1 MKSNPEADAK
11 PFLQYFQFLT
21 PQAVGPLCQVLSRL
35 DSGKWRKVV
44 MDLLTELSREDIQPL
59 TPFLSDHNT
68 NLVRQILSIL
78 EKINHPS
85 TPKYLGS
92 LVIHPDPRLR
102 ESTLQLLPQFGEK
115 SKDLVLRFLKDPAAE
130 IRARA
135 SILLARMVKQQAVKP
150 LMEIILS
157 EEFYKRDY
165 EEKASFFRA
174 LGETGS
180 QEVIPALQKIASKK
194 NLFSKGK
201 WEEMRV
207 CATNTLKMMGAQATA
222 PK

>member
-1 MKSNPEADAK
+1 MREA
-11 PFLQYFQFLT
+11 
-21 PQAVGPLCQVLSRL
+21 
-35 DSGKWRKVV
+35 
-44 MDLLTELSREDIQPL
+44 
-59 TPFLSDHNT
+59 
-68 NLVRQILSIL
+68 
-78 EKINHPS
+78 
-85 TPKYLGS
+85 
-92 LVIHPDPRLR
+92 
-102 ESTLQLLPQFGEK
+102 TLQMLTQFGEK
-115 SKDLVLRFLKDPAAE
+115 SKDLMLKFLKDPSAE

-135 SILLARMVKQQAVKP
+135 SILLARMAKQQAVKP

-180 QEVIPALQKIASKK
+180 KEVIPVLQKIASKK

-201 WEEMRV
+201 WEEMRI